1 MVRTITWAIYIQNS
15 IFLSFLKNE
24 KIITSPFLILFIFVA
39 SVFLDT
45 FVFRHCHRKIGN
57 LEKVNQFTRQK
68 KSLCYLMSSREFKMR
83 QCLRT
88 AYTYR
93 KVGVSNPLV
102 ANGFCDPLKFG
113 ALHNHFYFILSKND
127 YRLRVDTK
135 SGK

>member
-1 MVRTITWAIYIQNS
+1 
-15 IFLSFLKNE
+15 
-24 KIITSPFLILFIFVA
+24 
-39 SVFLDT
+39 
-45 FVFRHCHRKIGN
+45 
-57 LEKVNQFTRQK
+57 
-68 KSLCYLMSSREFKMR
+68 MSSREFKMR